1 MGRRASLHE
10 ATAIIEIECAI
21 ALDLINIK
29 ETPMKSITLI
39 KQVVFATM
47 LLSATVT
54 AFAAG
59 GGSNGLGRNPNLY
72 APSLTRYYGRGQ
84 RK

>member
-1 MGRRASLHE
+1 
-10 ATAIIEIECAI
+10 
-21 ALDLINIK
+21 
-29 ETPMKSITLI
+29 MKSITLI